1 MVGWVGTTLPVELPV
16 AAGAAPAA
24 QPAENSFWQAM
35 GLGQV
40 TPSKA
45 PGTAAASS
53 QLPAKLQDV
62 KVVIGNKKMM
72 GEEGVSI
79 SQAVD
84 DYMRE
89 MEVSSAPGEKK
100 PVHSP

>member
-16 AAGAAPAA
+16 AAGAAPAG
-24 QPAENSFWQAM
+24 QPAETSFWQAM

-40 TPSKA
+40 TPGKA
-45 PGTAAASS
+45 TGGPAAASS
-53 QLPAKLQDV
+53 QLQDV

-79 SQAVD
+79 SQAID

-89 MEVSSAPGEKK
+89 MEVSPG
-100 PVHSP
+100 PDRQPAHNT

>member
-1 MVGWVGTTLPVELPV
+1 
-16 AAGAAPAA
+16 
-24 QPAENSFWQAM
+24 M

-40 TPSKA
+40 TPSKV
-45 PGTAAASS
+45 PGTAAASR
-53 QLPAKLQDV
+53 QLQDV

-72 GEEGVSI
+72 SEEGVSI

-89 MEVSSAPGEKK
+89 MEVSSAPGRK
-100 PVHSP
+100 HCTQLLNNSPLSLQCLVISKGLENRRQLC